1 MFLRGFFDLNYSR
14 GADKSVVV
22 GYVIQNYNRTQLDQA
37 ALFSITAKLSL
48 QLSGPSGVA
57 RGGCAPQM
65 ASRLA
70 VTLGSYEQI
79 FYNLKYNSTTA
90 TDWPPQSPVS
100 RHATVWTY

>member
-48 QLSGPSGVA
+48 QLSGPTNSHLNLVYQLFQTQQVA
-57 RGGCAPQM
+57 KAI
-65 ASRLA
+65 
-70 VTLGSYEQI
+70 SYRAQI
-79 FYNLKYNSTTA
+79 VAQTILDVKF
-90 TDWPPQSPVS
+90 
-100 RHATVWTY
+100 